1 MNEED
6 LRKKYPSGSSLNQ
19 EKPVKKE
26 PKDSKEITPVAS
38 GKVKKK
44 GFLRRS
50 FDTIVGKD
58 VDSVGGYIVNDVLA
72 PAIRDTI
79 VNVVTGGIEML
90 IYGET
95 RTRGGIRGGLLGNS
109 QRTSSY
115 NYNGIYSGPNK
126 PAAAQIQRTRTPRDF
141 DGICFETRGE
151 AEDVLSRMIDILE
164 TYNIISV
171 ADFYQLSNVASTPQD
186 QKWGWT
192 SLKDAS
198 VDRTRDGYVVA
209 LPKPSP
215 I

>member
-19 EKPVKKE
+19 EKHVKKE
-26 PKDSKEITPVAS
+26 SKDSKEITPVAS

-95 RTRGGIRGGLLGNS
+95 RTRGGIRGGLIGNS

-126 PAAAQIQRTRTPRDF
+126 PAAVQIQRTRTPRDF

-171 ADFYQLSNVASTPQD
+171 ADFYQLSNVASTPQV
-186 QKWGWT
+186 QKLGWT